1 MTKHTINSL
10 LIVFL
15 FGGLFI
21 ACQNNNSVSTE
32 TAVIKTSYSEVE
44 GDVAKT
50 YASFDIEGMS
60 CSKGCGSSITKCVK
74 AVDGVIASEMD
85 FDAERPVDTF
95 EITYDPN
102 KTSEKEIAEAIGS
115 LYDGKFQVKEVE
127 VVTVVEAEIESNDSD
142 VDEDATIGMREF
154 RLPNISDIFENL
166 LR

>member
-1 MTKHTINSL
+1 MTKHTIKSL
-10 LIVFL
+10 LIIFL
-15 FGGLFI
+15 FGGLLL
-21 ACQNNNSVSTE
+21 ACQNNSSVSLE
-32 TAVIKTSYSEVE
+32 KVEIKTSYTEVE
-44 GDVAKT
+44 GEVAKT
-50 YASFDIEGMS
+50 YANFDIEGMS

-85 FDAERPVDTF
+85 FDADRPIDSF
-95 EITYDPN
+95 EITYNPE

-127 VVTVVEAEIESNDSD
+127 VVTVVEAEAESNDSN
-142 VDEDATIGMREF
+142 VEEDATIGIREF